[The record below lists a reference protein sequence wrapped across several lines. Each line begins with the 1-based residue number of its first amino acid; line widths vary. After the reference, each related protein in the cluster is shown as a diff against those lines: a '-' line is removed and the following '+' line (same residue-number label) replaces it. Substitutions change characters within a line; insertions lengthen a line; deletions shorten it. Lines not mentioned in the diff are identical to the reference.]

1 MTAARKLAI
10 AGVLVVGATAAA
22 AFALRTHAASDGMRL
37 SNSGRPVTVL
47 RGLVVRTAHI
57 RDGHLL
63 ATRSGRALYRLD
75 RANAAP
81 CFGVGPADDVGS
93 IDAATCT
100 RGRFPTTGHPVLDFS
115 VYEGTR
121 HDVRELSLYRVEGLA
136 ADGVDSVEFLR
147 PNGKVA
153 LSVPVSENAYATTE
167 VPSDVP
173 VAGYAA
179 VDKAG
184 KRLWRSP

>member
-10 AGVLVVGATAAA
+10 AGLLLVGATATA
-22 AFALRTHAASDGMRL
+22 AFALRTDAASDGMRL
-37 SNSGRPVTVL
+37 SNAGRHVTAL
-47 RGLVVRTAHI
+47 RGLVVRTAHV

-63 ATRSGRALYRLD
+63 TTRAGRALYRLD

-81 CFGVGPADDVGS
+81 CFGVGPSDDVGS

-100 RGRFPTTGHPVLDFS
+100 RGRFPTTGHPLLDFS

-121 HDVRELSLYRVEGLA
+121 RDVRELSLYRVEGLA
-136 ADGVDSVEFLR
+136 ADGVGFVEFLR

-153 LSVPVSENAYATTE
+153 LSVPVSANAYATSA
-167 VPSDVP
+167 VPSGP